1 MRNRI
6 STSEAASIGFL
17 LREARLK
24 RNLGIKEVGLSLGVH
39 HSQVSRCERGNFKTA
54 SLNVQKMCKY
64 FDVKHE
70 KMPKHL
76 ALEDSLRAR
85 FETLLSK
92 MPASAAVFER
102 LFDVLEASQKSKVK
116 HRKA

>member
-1 MRNRI
+1 M
-6 STSEAASIGFL
+6 

-24 RNLGIKEVGLSLGVH
+24 ENLGIEEVGSSLGIH
-39 HSQVSRCERGNFKTA
+39 HSQVSRCERGNFKTT
-54 SLNVQKMCKY
+54 SPNVQKLCKY
-64 FDVKHE
+64 FGVKHE
-70 KMPKHL
+70 KVPKYQ

-102 LFDVLEASQKSKVK
+102 LFDVLEASQKSKVS
-116 HRKA
+116 HRKI